1 MFRYRVFAPVWDMY
15 FVDAESPED
24 AVVQFEKG
32 CGFLRDTVA
41 FDGRDEIK
49 VYAELDD

>member
-1 MFRYRVFAPVWDMY
+1 MPKYKVFAPVWDMY
-15 FVDAESPED
+15 FVDADSPED
-24 AVVQFEKG
+24 AVSQFEKG
-32 CGFLRDTVA
+32 NGNLHDTVA